1 MLNLAKPA
9 LFATILTT
17 LLVPL
22 CWADSF
28 TVTLTRFGTCLGSC
42 EVVIT
47 DNGPLDLNP
56 APETIDF
63 SIPLV
68 GEPPGGVFTANGQ
81 ATETLTHDAAGK
93 LTGILMNLTN
103 STVQGL
109 NGGIGSPAV
118 IPGEIG
124 MISSV
129 PLVTLDGVAGF
140 AALNGQYQNFT
151 GDGITSADL
160 TVQALLDGCTVG
172 LAQGG
177 AVSNV
182 PSPAPFANF
191 NARTCP
197 VPGPFDNLFFVNANF
212 DIAAG
217 DGFSLPMSAEG
228 FVEPA
233 PEPSTL
239 ILFTF
244 GLMAVGTYGWK
255 LRTGPARRE
264 LRPSPNSLVN

>member
-1 MLNLAKPA
+1 M
-9 LFATILTT
+9 
-17 LLVPL
+17 
-22 CWADSF
+22 
-28 TVTLTRFGTCLGSC
+28 
-42 EVVIT
+42 IT

-56 APETIDF
+56 APGIIDF
-63 SIPLV
+63 SIPLI
-68 GEPPGGVFTANGQ
+68 GESPGGVFTASGR

-93 LTGILMNLTN
+93 VTGILMNLTN

-109 NGGIGSPAV
+109 SGGIGIPAV

-140 AALNGQYQNFT
+140 ASLNGQYQNFT
-151 GDGITSADL
+151 GDGITSANL

-177 AVSNV
+177 TVSNV

-197 VPGPFDNLFFVNANF
+197 VGPFDNLFFVNADF
-212 DIAAG
+212 GVAAG

-239 ILFTF
+239 ILLSF
-244 GLMAVGTYGWK
+244 GLMAVGTFGWK
-255 LRTGPARRE
+255 LRTMRARHA
-264 LRPSPNSLVN
+264 LRAAPNS

>member
-1 MLNLAKPA
+1 MHKLVKAA
-9 LFATILTT
+9 MIATTLTT
-17 LLVPL
+17 LTVPL
-22 CWADSF
+22 CRADSF

-42 EVVIT
+42 SVVIT

-56 APETIDF
+56 APEIIDF
-63 SIPLV
+63 SIPLI
-68 GEPPGGVFTANGQ
+68 GQSPGGVFTASGR

-93 LTGILMNLTN
+93 VTGILMNLTN

-109 NGGIGSPAV
+109 SGGIGIPAV

-140 AALNGQYQNFT
+140 ASLNGQYQNFT
-151 GDGITSADL
+151 GDGITSANL

-177 AVSNV
+177 TVSNV

-197 VPGPFDNLFFVNANF
+197 VPGPFDNLFFVNADF
-212 DIAAG
+212 GVAAG

-239 ILFTF
+239 ILLSF
-244 GLMAVGTYGWK
+244 GLMAVGCASPK
-255 LRTGPARRE
+255 RRTPAK
-264 LRPSPNSLVN
+264 

>member
-1 MLNLAKPA
+1 MAKLSKAA
-9 LFATILTT
+9 LIVTTLTT
-17 LLVPL
+17 LTVPL
-22 CWADSF
+22 CRADSF

-56 APETIDF
+56 APEIIDF
-63 SIPLV
+63 SIPLI
-68 GEPPGGVFTANGQ
+68 GEPPGGVFTANGE
-81 ATETLTHDAAGK
+81 AMETLTHDAAGK

-129 PLVTLDGVAGF
+129 PLVTLDGVSGF
-140 AALNGQYQNFT
+140 ASLNGQYQNFT
-151 GDGITSADL
+151 GGGITSADL

-212 DIAAG
+212 DVAAG
-217 DGFSLPMSAEG
+217 DGFSVPMSAEG

-244 GLMAVGTYGWK
+244 GLMAVGTYSWK
-255 LRTGPARRE
+255 LRTGRAR
-264 LRPSPNSLVN
+264 

>member
-1 MLNLAKPA
+1 MSKLGRAA
-9 LFATILTT
+9 LILTT
-17 LLVPL
+17 LTTLMVPV
-22 CWADSF
+22 CRADSF

-56 APETIDF
+56 APEIIEF

-68 GEPPGGVFTANGQ
+68 GEPPGGVFAANGR
-81 ATETLTHDAAGK
+81 ATETLTHDATGK

-129 PLVTLDGVAGF
+129 PLVTPDGVAGF
-140 AALNGQYQNFT
+140 ASLNGQYQNFS
-151 GDGITSADL
+151 GGGITFADL

-177 AVSNV
+177 IVSNV
-182 PSPAPFANF
+182 ASPVPFANF

-212 DIAAG
+212 EVAAG

-228 FVEPA
+228 FVKPA
-233 PEPSTL
+233 PEPS
-239 ILFTF
+239 ILLLLSL
-244 GLMAVGTYGWK
+244 GLMAVGAFSWK
-255 LRTGPARRE
+255 LRTGRGSRA
-264 LRPSPNSLVN
+264 LRVALPIR